1 MTAVMVRPHDAGHCR
16 CPTRLSR
23 ITRVE
28 IKPEEASVTPFNYR
42 IPAFLCTLAASC
54 VLFGFPPD
62 GSAET
67 SGHVEATGPSDC
79 AAASTPDQKLDEDT
93 IRRIEQGWITAEY
106 RGNPKF
112 LDCLLEADY
121 RTSGKSGQ
129 VRTRQDV
136 LDHVPLTTDMAKA
149 IPALQTIV
157 FIHGNSAT
165 AHSIMKTTDKSGNPK
180 EVHFVDGYSFHD
192 GRWFAYGGADF

>member
-1 MTAVMVRPHDAGHCR
+1 M
-16 CPTRLSR
+16 
-23 ITRVE
+23 I
-28 IKPEEASVTPFNYR
+28 PFHYR
-42 IPAFLCTLAASC
+42 IPTWACMLAASC
-54 VLFGFPPD
+54 ALVSVAPD
-62 GSAET
+62 ASAET
-67 SGHVEATGPSDC
+67 SGHVEATGRADC
-79 AAASTPDQKLDEDT
+79 AAASTPDQKPDEDT

-136 LDHVPLTTDMAKA
+136 LDHVPLTTDMTKPV
-149 IPALQTIV
+149 PALQVIV

-165 AHSIMKTTDKSGNPK
+165 AHSIMKTADKSGNPK

-192 GRWFAYGGADF
+192 GRWFAYSGADF

>member
-1 MTAVMVRPHDAGHCR
+1 MIQLHH
-16 CPTRLSR
+16 
-23 ITRVE
+23 
-28 IKPEEASVTPFNYR
+28 R
-42 IPAFLCTLAASC
+42 IPTWLGALAASC
-54 VLFGFPPD
+54 VLATFAHD
-62 GSAET
+62 GRAET
-67 SGHVEATGPSDC
+67 SSHADASAGPPASSQGPTNATDC

-93 IRRIEQGWITAEY
+93 IRRIEQGWIAAEY
-106 RGNPKF
+106 RGNPRF

-129 VRTRQDV
+129 LRTRQDV

-157 FIHGNSAT
+157 IIHGNSAT

-192 GRWFAYGGADF
+192 GRWFAYSGADL